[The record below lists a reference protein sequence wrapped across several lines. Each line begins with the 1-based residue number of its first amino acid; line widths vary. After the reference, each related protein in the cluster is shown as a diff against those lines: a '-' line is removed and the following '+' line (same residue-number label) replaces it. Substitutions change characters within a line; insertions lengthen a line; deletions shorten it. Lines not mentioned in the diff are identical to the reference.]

1 MGCADGGG
9 IAVCSDMVDVT
20 HNDGGV
26 GGKVVA
32 RWWQGGGKVVARWE
46 FGD

>member
-1 MGCADGGG
+1 M
-9 IAVCSDMVDVT
+9 CSETVEVT

-26 GGKVVA
+26 GGGKVVA
-32 RWWQGGGKVVARWE
+32 RWVARWE